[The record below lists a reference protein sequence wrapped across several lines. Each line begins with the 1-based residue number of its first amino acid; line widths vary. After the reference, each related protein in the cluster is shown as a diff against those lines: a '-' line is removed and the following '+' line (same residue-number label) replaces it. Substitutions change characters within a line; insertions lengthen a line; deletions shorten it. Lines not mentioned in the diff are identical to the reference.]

1 MTTYLYLHAP
11 WRFLVERRIAESTD
25 DETFVLVCASAAR
38 TVGLELKRRY
48 PSVSACLY
56 DEEMLHSEAPPTTH
70 LIVLPMS
77 FEMRPMPYKPGVE
90 TPFLSPHYPLFNR
103 LWRIGFREV
112 ELYSLAGTRRL
123 AMPLL
128 LDAFHNR
135 HVGRRC
141 FIVGNGPSL
150 NRTAMPLLCDEIT
163 LGSNQCYLGYPDWG
177 FQFTYWGIYDQYQ
190 IEAYDEDYEKHLAGH
205 AAHFMPFE
213 YAPLLRLPDACL
225 VNQVWC
231 REAAHQFSDAPDR
244 VYRGYTV
251 TYMLMQIAAIMGC
264 NPIILI
270 GADHNYPLNRRY
282 FPSRGARLLR
292 RHVTRKLRETML
304 YRATNAARLEWMRT
318 RAQRG
323 QPANTPLWN
332 SEHAIA
338 PTHFTDKYTLS
349 GRRNFYPPEPEAA
362 EADFRCARRWAEQHN
377 VNILNATP
385 ETKLDVFDKVDF
397 KALF

>member
-11 WRFLVERRIAESTD
+11 WRFLVERRIVDGAD
-25 DETFVLVCASAAR
+25 NETFVLVCASAAR
-38 TVGLELKRRY
+38 TIGLELKRRH

-56 DEEMLHSEAPPTTH
+56 DEEMLHAETPPATSM
-70 LIVLPMS
+70 IVLPMS

-90 TPFLSPHYPLFNR
+90 TPFLPPHYPLLNK
-103 LWRIGFREV
+103 LWRLGFREV

-123 AMPLL
+123 AMPLM

-135 HVGRRC
+135 HAGSRC
-141 FIVGNGPSL
+141 FVVGNGPSL
-150 NRTAMPLLCDEIT
+150 NKIAMPLLRDEIT

-177 FQFTYWGIYDQYQ
+177 FHFTYWGIYDQYQ
-190 IEAYDEDYEKHLAGH
+190 IEAYDEEYEQHLSGH
-205 AAHFMPFE
+205 TAHFMPCE
-213 YAPLLRLPDACL
+213 YAPLLRLPDACP

-251 TYMLMQIAAIMGC
+251 TYMLLQIAAIMGC

-270 GADHNYPLNRRY
+270 GADHDYPLNRRY
-282 FPSRGARLLR
+282 FPSRALRRFR
-292 RHVTRKLRETML
+292 RHVTRKLRDTAL
-304 YRATNAARLEWMRT
+304 YRATNAARLELMRM

-323 QPANTPLWN
+323 QQANTPLWN
-332 SEHAIA
+332 AAHATA

-349 GRRNFYPPEPEAA
+349 GARKFYPPEPEAA
-362 EADFRCARRWAEQHN
+362 EADFRCARRWAERRH
-377 VNILNATP
+377 VTILNATP
-385 ETKLDVFDKVDF
+385 GTKLDVFDKVDF
-397 KALF
+397 ESLF